1 MLNKSKK
8 LPESQ
13 AIQQVFNEEW
23 VNQLIEKE
31 IFSGDPEAW
40 KITEDNIKKVL
51 AAI

>member
-1 MLNKSKK
+1 MQNKTKK
-8 LPESQ
+8 LPENS

-23 VNQLIEKE
+23 VNQLIEKG
-31 IFSGDPEAW
+31 IFSGDPEDW